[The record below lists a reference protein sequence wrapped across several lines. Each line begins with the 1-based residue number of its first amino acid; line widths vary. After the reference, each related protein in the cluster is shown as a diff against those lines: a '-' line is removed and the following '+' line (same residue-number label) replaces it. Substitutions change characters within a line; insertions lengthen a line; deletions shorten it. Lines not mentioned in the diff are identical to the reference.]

1 MNIIAERF
9 AAFCPGV
16 PCPLDVPMSEYT
28 SFKIG
33 GPVPVLAQPRNA
45 KETAA
50 CVAAAETTGIRYLVI
65 GNGTNLLF
73 PDEGAEML
81 IIRTASEEV
90 KITSPEP
97 GILRAEAGTA
107 LSVLAMHAMRLG
119 LTGLEFAHGIPGSV
133 GGAVYMNAGAY
144 GGEMKG
150 VVRAAGV
157 YGNQLKT
164 YSGEECA
171 FGKRK
176 SRFTESRETILWAE
190 FALSSGNPEDIRQT
204 METLSRRRRESQP
217 LNFPSAG
224 SFFKRPENGYAGAM
238 IEQCGLKGFAVGG
251 AQISEKHAGFVV
263 NRGGATCRDVI
274 ELMEEIQK
282 RVLDRFGTMLEPE
295 VRIIRR
301 EEA

>member
-1 MNIIAERF
+1 MRGIAERF
-9 AAFCPGV
+9 AALCPEV
-16 PCPLDVPMSEYT
+16 PCRFNAPMSEYT
-28 SFKIG
+28 SFRIG
-33 GPVPVLAQPRNA
+33 GPVPVLAQPRTA
-45 KETAA
+45 EETVR
-50 CVAAAETTGIRYLVI
+50 CVAAARSAEIRYLVV

-81 IIRTASEEV
+81 VVHTAPDTG
-90 KITSPEP
+90 KITSPER
-97 GILRAEAGTA
+97 GVLRAEAGA
-107 LSVLAMHAMRLG
+107 SLSAAAVQAMRLG

-144 GGEMKG
+144 GGEMKN
-150 VVRAAGV
+150 VVRAAGAFL
-157 YGNQLKT
+157 NEERT

-176 SRFTESRETILWAE
+176 SRFSESGETILWAE
-190 FALSSGNPEDIRQT
+190 FSLSEGDPEEIRRS
-204 METLSRRRRESQP
+204 MEELARRRRESQP
-217 LNFPSAG
+217 LNLPSAG

-251 AQISEKHAGFVV
+251 AQVSEKHAGFVV
-263 NRGGATCRDVI
+263 NRGGATCRDVLT
-274 ELMEEIQK
+274 LMEEIQK
-282 RVLDRFGTMLEPE
+282 RVRDRFGTMLEPE

>member
-1 MNIIAERF
+1 MSGIAERF
-9 AAFCPGV
+9 AALCPGV
-16 PCPLDVPMSEYT
+16 PCRLDAPMSEYT
-28 SFKIG
+28 SFRIG
-33 GPVPVLAQPRNA
+33 GPVPVLAQPRTA
-45 KETAA
+45 RETAA
-50 CVAAAETTGIRYLVI
+50 CAAAAREAGIRYLVV

-73 PDEGAEML
+73 PDEGAEL
-81 IIRTASEEV
+81 LVIRTAPDAGE
-90 KITSPEP
+90 ITSPEP
-97 GILRAEAGTA
+97 GVLRAEAGTA
-107 LSVLAMHAMRLG
+107 LSVLAVHAMRLG

-150 VVRAAGV
+150 VVRAVGA
-157 YGNQLKT
+157 YGERMEIRP
-164 YSGEECA
+164 GEECA

-176 SRFTESRETILWAE
+176 SRFTESGETVLWAE
-190 FALSSGNPEDIRQT
+190 FALSPGDPEEIRRT

-217 LNFPSAG
+217 LSLPSAG

-251 AQISEKHAGFVV
+251 AQVSEKHAGFVV
-263 NRGGATCRDVI
+263 NRGGATCRDVLA
-274 ELMEEIQK
+274 LMEEVQR
-282 RVLDRFGTMLEPE
+282 RVFDRFGTMLEPE